1 MAFLL
6 SERAVVPRRLD
17 KKLLPDRAMSTA
29 RDACHDIDKTRAR
42 PQRGQASG
50 KEDRAMNELDFSG
63 KQVLVVGGSSGIGNG
78 IAQAFRG
85 KGARVHVCGTRGSAA
100 DYSASEGSILEGLDY
115 EKLDVSDA
123 RAIEN
128 FKPAFDA
135 LDVLVLAQGAVIY
148 RRGEFEM
155 AGFRKVLEVNLMSL
169 MACAMRFHSM
179 LRLSGGS
186 LIIVSS
192 TAAYHST
199 KGNPAYNASKTGA
212 MGLTRTLGQAWAEDG
227 IRVNGI
233 APGLVDTKMTKVTT
247 SNPKRLEGAIERIPA
262 KRLGTPAD
270 MAGAALF
277 LASPLSSYIVGQTL
291 VVDGGLI
298 L

>member
-1 MAFLL
+1 M
-6 SERAVVPRRLD
+6 E
-17 KKLLPDRAMSTA
+17 
-29 RDACHDIDKTRAR
+29 
-42 PQRGQASG
+42 
-50 KEDRAMNELDFSG
+50 MNELDFSG

-78 IAQAFRG
+78 IAQAFRA
-85 KGARVHVCGTRGSAA
+85 KGARVAVCGTRANAS
-100 DYSASEGSILEGLDY
+100 DYSPDEGSHLEGLDY
-115 EKLDVSDA
+115 VRLDVADPSA
-123 RAIEN
+123 VEKFA
-128 FKPAFDA
+128 PAFDR

-155 AGFRKVLEVNLMSL
+155 KGFRAVLEVNLMSL
-169 MACAMRFHSM
+169 MACATKFHSM
-179 LRLSGGS
+179 LRDAKGV

-199 KGNPAYNASKTGA
+199 MGNPAYNASKTGA
-212 MGLTRTLGQAWAEDG
+212 VGLTRTLGQAWAEDG

-247 SNPKRLEGAIERIPA
+247 SNPKRLEGTLSRIPL

-277 LASPLSSYIVGQTL
+277 LASPLSSYIIGQTI

>member
-1 MAFLL
+1 M
-6 SERAVVPRRLD
+6 D
-17 KKLLPDRAMSTA
+17 
-29 RDACHDIDKTRAR
+29 
-42 PQRGQASG
+42 
-50 KEDRAMNELDFSG
+50 ELDFSG
-63 KQVLVVGGSSGIGNG
+63 KRVLVIGGSSGIGNG
-78 IAQAFRG
+78 IAQAFRARA
-85 KGARVHVCGTRGSAA
+85 ARVAVCGTRAQAA
-100 DYSASEGSILEGLDY
+100 DYSAAEGSHLDGLDY
-115 EKLDVSDA
+115 ARLDVSDA
-123 RAIEN
+123 KAIEN
-128 FKPAFDA
+128 FVPSFDR

-155 AGFRKVLEVNLMSL
+155 AGFRQVLEVNLMSL
-169 MACAMRFHSM
+169 MACAGKFHEM
-179 LRLSGGS
+179 LRAAKGS

-199 KGNPAYNASKTGA
+199 RGNPAYNASKTGA
-212 MGLTRTLGQAWAEDG
+212 MGLTRTLGEAWAEDG

-247 SNPKRLEGAIERIPA
+247 ANPKRLEGAIERIPL

-277 LASPLSSYIVGQTL
+277 LASPLSAYIVGQTL

>member
-1 MAFLL
+1 MQ
-6 SERAVVPRRLD
+6 
-17 KKLLPDRAMSTA
+17 KKDR
-29 RDACHDIDKTRAR
+29 
-42 PQRGQASG
+42 G
-50 KEDRAMNELDFSG
+50 EMNELDFSA

-78 IAQAFRG
+78 IAQAFRA
-85 KGARVHVCGTRGSAA
+85 KGARVHVCGTRARAG
-100 DYSASEGSILEGLDY
+100 DYSVSEGSDLQGLNY
-115 EKLDVSDA
+115 AQLDVNDTK
-123 RAIEN
+123 AIED
-128 FKPAFDA
+128 FTPTFDR

-155 AGFRKVLEVNLMSL
+155 SGFRHVLEVNLISL
-169 MACAMRFHSM
+169 MACATRFHQM
-179 LRLSGGS
+179 LSTASGS

-212 MGLTRTLGQAWAEDG
+212 VGLTRTLGEAWAEDG

-247 SNPKRLEGAIERIPA
+247 ENPKRLEAAIGRIPL

-277 LASPLSSYIVGQTL
+277 LASPLAAYIVGQTL

>member
-1 MAFLL
+1 
-6 SERAVVPRRLD
+6 
-17 KKLLPDRAMSTA
+17 
-29 RDACHDIDKTRAR
+29 
-42 PQRGQASG
+42 
-50 KEDRAMNELDFSG
+50 MNELDFSG
-63 KQVLVVGGSSGIGNG
+63 RQVLVVGGSSGIGNG

-85 KGARVHVCGTRGSAA
+85 HGAQVAVCGTRGGAA
-100 DYSASEGSILEGLDY
+100 DYADEDGSQLAGLDY
-115 EKLDVSDA
+115 ARLDVSDA
-123 RAIEN
+123 QAIES
-128 FKPAFDA
+128 FCPSFDR

-155 AGFRKVLEVNLMSL
+155 PGFRKVIEVNLISL
-169 MACAMRFHSM
+169 MACATRFHSM
-179 LRLSGGS
+179 LKATKGT

-199 KGNPAYNASKTGA
+199 MGNPAYNASKTGA
-212 MGLTRTLGQAWAEDG
+212 VGLTRTLGEAWADDG

-247 SNPKRLEGAIERIPA
+247 ANPARLEAALERIPL

-270 MAGAALF
+270 MAGVALF
-277 LASPLSSYIVGQTL
+277 LASPLSSYIIGQTI